1 MVGSYIIDTSAAI
14 KYLNYTFPAYAIT
27 FLDKALNEEIKISIV
42 TKVELLA
49 WNPPNSEQLVKFEQ
63 FVAAASVL
71 HITDEI
77 AAIATKIRKVTKVK
91 LMDVFIAAT
100 AIACNA
106 TLIADNDKDF
116 NKIETLNIG
125 FKYLNPFSIL

>member
-1 MVGSYIIDTSAAI
+1 MVGKYLIDTSIVI
-14 KYLNYTFPAYAIT
+14 KYLDDLIPVPGAG
-27 FLDKALNEEIKISIV
+27 FLDKELSEAINISII
-42 TKVELLA
+42 TKVEVLA
-49 WNPPNSEQLVKFEQ
+49 WNPPDPRELVKFEQ

-100 AIACNA
+100 AIAYSA

-116 NKIETLNIG
+116 NKIESLNIG